1 MTMPQA
7 HLENGDYRTDFFK
20 DYTAIKDIA
29 HPTVQ
34 ELANPTL
41 NLSDYLPNDGFSP
54 KHTQEMADDDRES
67 SPAKGQIPGQE
78 KYDGG
83 EMKII
88 DNTNRDSEGENKA
101 AEVLTKGTKGYI
113 VRRRGK
119 DGTLPYEV
127 GDVVSVYK
135 VAVGIKTP
143 VAKADNAR
151 QMSTISLAIDPSS
164 REETSTV
171 VDGGSSSS
179 SSSSSTS
186 STTQSLTTQAK
197 SKD

>member
-7 HLENGDYRTDFFK
+7 HLENGDTRTDF
-20 DYTAIKDIA
+20 YQGYEAIKDIA
-29 HPTVQ
+29 HPTVR
-34 ELANPTL
+34 ELAAPTL
-41 NLSDYLPNDGFSP
+41 NLSDYLPNDGFNP
-54 KHTQEMADDDRES
+54 KHSQEMADDDRES

-88 DNTNRDSEGENKA
+88 DNTNRGTADQNKA
-101 AEVLTKGTKGYI
+101 AETLTKGTTGYI

-119 DGTLPYEV
+119 PGTEPYAV

-135 VAVGIKTP
+135 VAVGIKAP
-143 VAKADNAR
+143 VAKAENSR

-171 VDGGSSSS
+171 VNDPLVS
-179 SSSSSTS
+179 
-186 STTQSLTTQAK
+186 QPAPQDLQ
-197 SKD
+197 D